1 MSKEPLYPIG
11 VVAEMLDLHAQTLR
25 AYEGKGLVVPARRG
39 GQRLYS
45 DDDVSA
51 LRQVLTLTRD
61 LGVNLAGVEVI
72 LRMRREQGRMRGE
85 MQSFVAKLQS
95 LLALERERAGREGAI
110 VRMVDEGLV
119 RWTKDP
125 EEP

>member
-11 VVAEMLDLHAQTLR
+11 VVSEMLDLHAQTLR
-25 AYEGKGLVVPARRG
+25 AYERKGLVVPARRG

-45 DDDVSA
+45 DDDVA
-51 LRQVLTLTRD
+51 TLRQVLTLTRD
-61 LGVNLAGVEVI
+61 LGVNLAGVDVI
-72 LRMRREQGRMRGE
+72 LRMRLEAERVRLE
-85 MQSFVAKLQS
+85 MQAFVAKLQS
-95 LLALERERAGREGAI
+95 LLALERERAGKEGAI

-119 RWTKDP
+119 RWTEDP

>member
-1 MSKEPLYPIG
+1 MSGEPLYSIG
-11 VVAEMLDLHAQTLR
+11 VVSEMLDLHPQTLR
-25 AYEGKGLVVPARRG
+25 AYEAKGLVVPARRG

-45 DDDVSA
+45 DEDVET

-61 LGVNLAGVEVI
+61 LGVNLAGVEVV
-72 LRMRREQGRMRGE
+72 LRMRLEQERMRLE
-85 MQSFVAKLQS
+85 MQAFVVKLQS

-119 RWTKDP
+119 RWTEDP

>member
-1 MSKEPLYPIG
+1 MSSNPLYTIG

-25 AYEGKGLVVPARRG
+25 AYEAKGLVVPARRG

-45 DDDVSA
+45 DADVET

-61 LGVNLAGVEVI
+61 LGVNLAGVEVV
-72 LRMRREQGRMRGE
+72 LRMRRERERVRGE
-85 MQSFVAKLQS
+85 MQAFVVKLQS

-119 RWTKDP
+119 RFTEEP